1 MRPDRGAFAGPLRC
15 SPRRVPILGVRQ
27 VVLRAAP
34 PPPAP
39 TIRNTVMRKAIFVF
53 IATLAGGVVVAD
65 FADAQGC

>member
-1 MRPDRGAFAGPLRC
+1 M
-15 SPRRVPILGVRQ
+15 
-27 VVLRAAP
+27 VLRAAP